1 MPRALRGV
9 LVQCD
14 ESIKTIIVKIDS
26 ERNDFII
33 EDLDDETLVI
43 KSEKLPELKRRLNE
57 VQMPAPLIL
66 SDVNSFQVLRDAVR
80 NPEDNLDI

>member
-1 MPRALRGV
+1 MYGAVLMCRLKGI

-26 ERNDFII
+26 ELNDFII

-43 KSEKLPELKRRLNE
+43 KAEKLRELKRRLNE
-57 VQMPAPLIL
+57 VRLLAVTAWL
-66 SDVNSFQVLRDAVR
+66 SLLMSCRC
-80 NPEDNLDI
+80 

>member
-1 MPRALRGV
+1 MPRALRGI

-26 ERNDFII
+26 ELNDFII

-43 KSEKLPELKRRLNE
+43 KAEKLRELKRRLNE
-57 VQMPAPLIL
+57 VLK
-66 SDVNSFQVLRDAVR
+66 DAVGMP
-80 NPEDNLDI
+80 PEAANID

>member
-1 MPRALRGV
+1 MPRAFPGV

-43 KSEKLPELKRRLNE
+43 KSDRLPELKRRLNE
-57 VQMPAPLIL
+57 VLK
-66 SDVNSFQVLRDAVR
+66 DAIR
-80 NPEDNLDI
+80 NPEDNIDV

>member
-1 MPRALRGV
+1 MVLMRRPEGI

-26 ERNDFII
+26 ELNDFII

-43 KSEKLPELKRRLNE
+43 KAEKLPELKRRLNE
-57 VQMPAPLIL
+57 VRIL
-66 SDVNSFQVLRDAVR
+66 VLRAWLSLLMNR
-80 NPEDNLDI
+80 RC

>member
-57 VQMPAPLIL
+57 V
-66 SDVNSFQVLRDAVR
+66 LRDAVR

>member
-57 VQMPAPLIL
+57 VLK
-66 SDVNSFQVLRDAVR
+66 DAIR
-80 NPEDNLDI
+80 NPEDNLDV

>member
-1 MPRALRGV
+1 MPRALRGI

-26 ERNDFII
+26 ELNDFII

-43 KSEKLPELKRRLNE
+43 KAEKLPELKRRLNE
-57 VQMPAPLIL
+57 VLK
-66 SDVNSFQVLRDAVR
+66 DAVGMP
-80 NPEDNLDI
+80 PEAANID

>member
-57 VQMPAPLIL
+57 VLK
-66 SDVNSFQVLRDAVR
+66 DAVR

>member
-1 MPRALRGV
+1 MVLMRRPEGI

-26 ERNDFII
+26 ELNDFII

-43 KSEKLPELKRRLNE
+43 KAEKLPELKRRLNE
-57 VQMPAPLIL
+57 VLK
-66 SDVNSFQVLRDAVR
+66 DAVGMP
-80 NPEDNLDI
+80 PEAANID

>member
-1 MPRALRGV
+1 MPRLEGI

-26 ERNDFII
+26 EYNDFII

-43 KSEKLPELKRRLNE
+43 KAEKLPELKRRLNE
-57 VQMPAPLIL
+57 VRSFCHGFKCLVLIDRR
-66 SDVNSFQVLRDAVR
+66 S
-80 NPEDNLDI
+80 

>member
-1 MPRALRGV
+1 MAWCSCGGFEGI

-26 ERNDFII
+26 ELNDFII

-43 KSEKLPELKRRLNE
+43 KAEKLRELKRRLN
-57 VQMPAPLIL
+57 
-66 SDVNSFQVLRDAVR
+66 DVLKDAVGMP
-80 NPEDNLDI
+80 PEAANID